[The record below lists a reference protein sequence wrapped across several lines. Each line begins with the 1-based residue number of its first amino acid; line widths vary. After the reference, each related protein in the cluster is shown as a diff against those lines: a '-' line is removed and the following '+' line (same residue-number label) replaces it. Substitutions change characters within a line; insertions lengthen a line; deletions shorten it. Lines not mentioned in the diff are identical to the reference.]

1 MTVEENG
8 DGRGV
13 RVDDENEGRV
23 VALLLEEEGGRRRG
37 EKESTETETE
47 TERAREMS
55 LGEEGAHR

>member
-47 TERAREMS
+47 RAREMS